1 LSGSDAD
8 LHYALVNGVTQN
20 LLMALNGFPHTLPA
34 WWQNGVALWFARER
48 EPRVLLFARPEGET
62 LPPEELAD
70 WEPLVRGRVAAG
82 ACLAWGEMLARP
94 SWLNQAFGENVVL
107 WSRVDYLLR
116 HEGVAPLL
124 ASALHDPSPT
134 PPDSVAALGRAT
146 GLDLAALD
154 SAWQGWV
161 KETYRKKRR

>member
-1 LSGSDAD
+1 MSGSDAD

-48 EPRVLLFARPEGET
+48 EPRVLLFARPAGEFM
-62 LPPEELAD
+62 PPQELAD
-70 WEPLVRGRVAAG
+70 WEVLVRGRVEAEALLG
-82 ACLAWGEMLARP
+82 WREMLARP

-154 SAWQGWV
+154 SAWQAWV